1 MTTERPTGSP
11 ASDAAMRMAAQQII
25 SQFGGI
31 RPMANKLGVA
41 VSTVQGWRER
51 GSIPAGHHAEILA
64 AAKQHGV
71 EIDPAELAA
80 SDRATPPPAG
90 ADAEPAESKE
100 RAHPKTKR
108 PPKVERQ
115 PGAVNAWLGGF
126 VLGVVVL
133 ALGAG
138 GAVVARDAWM
148 PLVDPEHGL
157 ADGADLMGIERR
169 VAALESSSGAGGAD
183 SGALE
188 GIDERIAAL
197 EARLGEAGDTAAAV
211 SALEQRIGTMASGP
225 GDPQQAERLAELAAR
240 IDKLDALEERVE
252 ELATLE
258 ERIEAQVGARAGAQ
272 AALTGETALM
282 LAVLQLRDAVR
293 DSGPFTAELDMLR
306 RLASSGA
313 LEDGGALN
321 ELIAPLD
328 PYAATGAPTLA
339 RLKAEFPP
347 VARAVVMSARG
358 GEDEGWVSGVLRR
371 VSGLVTVRPVGP
383 VEGQGPGAVVARAEA
398 HLASD
403 DLAAALG
410 ELDALGGAAAG
421 AVQAWRD
428 KARARLAARQVLTG
442 LGEMLIARLKPAG
455 G

>member
-25 SQFGGI
+25 ARFGGI

-64 AAKQHGV
+64 AANEHGV

-90 ADAEPAESKE
+90 VDAEAAESKQPT
-100 RAHPKTKR
+100 HPKAKR
-108 PPKVERQ
+108 PPKAERQ

-148 PLVDPEHGL
+148 PLVEPDHGL
-157 ADGADLMGIERR
+157 ADGGDLMGIARR
-169 VAALESSSGAGGAD
+169 VAALESSRGAAGAD

-188 GIDERIAAL
+188 DIDERIAAL
-197 EARLGEAGDTAAAV
+197 EARLGAAGDTAAAV
-211 SALEQRIGTMASGP
+211 SALERRIETMASGS
-225 GDPQQAERLAELAAR
+225 GDPEQAARLAALAAR
-240 IDKLDALEERVE
+240 IEELGALEERVE
-252 ELATLE
+252 ARAGT
-258 ERIEAQVGARAGAQ
+258 RAGAQ

-293 DSGPFTAELDMLR
+293 GSGPFTAELDMLR
-306 RLASSGA
+306 RLAASGA
-313 LEDGGALN
+313 LEDGGVLT
-321 ELIAPLD
+321 ELIVPLD
-328 PYAATGAPTLA
+328 PYAAIGAPTLA

-347 VARAVVMSARG
+347 VARAVVVSAQG
-358 GEDEGWVSGVLRR
+358 GEDEGWVSGVMRR
-371 VSGLVTVRPVGP
+371 ISGLVTVRPVGP
-383 VEGQGPGAVVARAEA
+383 VEGQDPGAVVARAEV
-398 HLASD
+398 HLAAD

-410 ELDALGGAAAG
+410 ELDALPGAAAR
-421 AVQAWRD
+421 AARAWRD
-428 KARARLAARQVLTG
+428 KAHARLAARQVLTG
-442 LGEMLIARLKPAG
+442 LGEMLIARLMPAG

>member
-1 MTTERPTGSP
+1 
-11 ASDAAMRMAAQQII
+11 MRMAAQQII
-25 SQFGGI
+25 ARFGGI

-64 AAKQHGV
+64 AANEHGV

-90 ADAEPAESKE
+90 VDAEAAESRE
-100 RAHPKTKR
+100 PTHPKAKR
-108 PPKVERQ
+108 PPKAERQ

-148 PLVDPEHGL
+148 PLVEPEGGL
-157 ADGADLMGIERR
+157 VDGGDLMGIARR
-169 VAALESSSGAGGAD
+169 VAALESSRGAGGAD

-188 GIDERIAAL
+188 DIDERIAAL
-197 EARLGEAGDTAAAV
+197 EARLGAAGDTAAAL
-211 SALEQRIGTMASGP
+211 SALERRIETMAGGS
-225 GDPQQAERLAELAAR
+225 GDPEQAARLAALAAR
-240 IDKLDALEERVE
+240 IEELGALEERIE

-258 ERIEAQVGARAGAQ
+258 ERVEARAGARAGAQ

-293 DSGPFTAELDMLR
+293 GSGPFTAELDMLR
-306 RLASSGA
+306 RLAASGA
-313 LEDGGALN
+313 LEDGGALT

-328 PYAATGAPTLA
+328 PYAAIGAPTLA

-347 VARAVVMSARG
+347 VARAFVVSAQG

-371 VSGLVTVRPVGP
+371 ISGLVTVRPVGS
-383 VEGQGPGAVVARAEA
+383 VEGQDPGAVVARAEVN
-398 HLASD
+398 LAAD

-410 ELDALGGAAAG
+410 ELDALDGAAAG
-421 AVQAWRD
+421 AARAWRD
-428 KARARLAARQVLTG
+428 KAHARLAARQVLTG
-442 LGEMLIARLKPAG
+442 LGEMLIVRLMPAG